1 MWVNQVKKLAT
12 SWLNSALCHH
22 CGRHKMR
29 GMWASRCRWTFTI
42 AAWTKVFTCEEPQ
55 TKLLICEH
63 TYTCPA
69 LPLPLPW
76 FGHSTADIPPDTWLT
91 KLRFWLL
98 QNPVWLD
105 REHKALLGSNWIKL
119 LISLCIK
126 LGDDTLAWH
135 LTLFSDMSYM
145 LYKRSKLKIGK
156 SIQRKGDVCCNLFPQ
171 E

>member
-76 FGHSTADIPPDTWLT
+76 FGRSTADIPPVPWLT

-105 REHKALLGSNWIKL
+105 REHKALLGSLVDQIVDQLMYQIGWWYTCVTSDSFQWHEFNSVIHV
-119 LISLCIK
+119 IQVA
-126 LGDDTLAWH
+126 LGDRFGLFIQTLNNA
-135 LTLFSDMSYM
+135 
-145 LYKRSKLKIGK
+145 
-156 SIQRKGDVCCNLFPQ
+156 
-171 E
+171 